1 MPGLFIE
8 HQWEKVVV
16 LNIIYRFDLFLAV
29 NLILTFNGTL
39 NPVLSAWRNTD
50 CREIASGNFAR
61 RYAFE
66 FPTFLA
72 STRGTGFT
80 CSNFHLCHME
90 SLS

>member
-39 NPVLSAWRNTD
+39 NPVLG
-50 CREIASGNFAR
+50 EI
-61 RYAFE
+61 
-66 FPTFLA
+66 L
-72 STRGTGFT
+72 
-80 CSNFHLCHME
+80 
-90 SLS
+90 